1 MRFVTTDPRFIV
13 HVTPEMI
20 RHSRIL
26 DILYFAGFFY
36 GVVELSLL
44 LVLGISR
51 RMRDVAARI
60 SKRPYVI
67 AIIYVIFFTLVTAV
81 IDLPFSYYAGFVV
94 PHQFHLTHQTFGAW
108 LGDEA
113 KALMIGMVFGVIVIP
128 IALLLIRRYKR
139 WWLVLWF
146 ASIPLSLF
154 LFVIVPVIVDPVF
167 NKFEPLKDQVLKQK
181 LLSEASSAGIE
192 GSRVYQVDK
201 SKQTTTMNAYV
212 TGLGPTKR
220 IVLWDTLLAKMTHDE
235 ILAVMGHEMGH
246 YVLHHIWQGLAWT
259 IIGSF
264 FVLLFAQW
272 IYERGNFERGDPA
285 SLPWLLIIISTIT
298 FLGAPI
304 ENGISRYYEHQADV
318 FGLDLTHLNEAMA
331 SSFVK
336 FAEDSKVNPNPSP
349 FIEFW
354 RYSHPSLT
362 KRIDFVLHYKPKNV
376 IPSVREGPG
385 RRGGRP
391 SPTQVPRS
399 RSG

>member
-1 MRFVTTDPRFIV
+1 MRFVTSDPRFIV

-26 DILYFAGFFY
+26 DILYFGGFFY
-36 GVVELSLL
+36 GIIELSLL

-60 SKRPYVI
+60 SNRPYVI

-81 IDLPFSYYAGFVV
+81 IDLPLSYYAGFVV
-94 PHQFHLTHQTFGAW
+94 PHQFHLTNQTFGAW
-108 LGDEA
+108 LGDGA
-113 KALMIGMVFGVIVIP
+113 KALMIGMVFSVIVIP

-246 YVLHHIWQGLAWT
+246 YVLHHVWQGLAWT
-259 IIGSF
+259 VIGSF

-354 RYSHPSLT
+354 RYSHPST
-362 KRIDFVLHYKPKNV
+362 QKRIDFVLHYKTGAV
-376 IPSVREGPG
+376 T
-385 RRGGRP
+385 RP
-391 SPTQVPRS
+391 SPPHTSSSPPPTTRAAAPT
-399 RSG
+399 

>member
-1 MRFVTTDPRFIV
+1 
-13 HVTPEMI
+13 
-20 RHSRIL
+20 
-26 DILYFAGFFY
+26 
-36 GVVELSLL
+36 
-44 LVLGISR
+44 
-51 RMRDVAARI
+51 
-60 SKRPYVI
+60 
-67 AIIYVIFFTLVTAV
+67 
-81 IDLPFSYYAGFVV
+81 
-94 PHQFHLTHQTFGAW
+94 
-108 LGDEA
+108 
-113 KALMIGMVFGVIVIP
+113 MIGLVFSVIVIP

-154 LFVIVPVIVDPVF
+154 IFVIVPVIVDPVF
-167 NKFEPLKDQVLKQK
+167 NKFEPLRDQVLKQK
-181 LLSEASSAGIE
+181 LLSEASQAGIE

-220 IVLWDTLLAKMTHDE
+220 IVLWDTLLQKMTHDE

-246 YVLHHIWQGLAWT
+246 YVLHHVWQGLAWT

-272 IYERGNFERGDPA
+272 IYERGTSQRGDPA
-285 SLPWLLIIISTIT
+285 TLPWLLIIISTIT

-354 RYSHPSLT
+354 RYSHPSLK
-362 KRIDFVLHYKPKNV
+362 KRIDFVLHYKPTQTV
-376 IPSVREGPG
+376 
-385 RRGGRP
+385 
-391 SPTQVPRS
+391 SPRT
-399 RSG
+399 